1 MKLEWQDAC
10 AVAQAIRSGSISAEH
25 AATKALERA
34 RTVGA
39 ELNCYVDVFERT
51 ALEEARGV
59 DAGLRAG
66 ASLGP
71 LAGVPFAV
79 KNLFDVAGVVTLA
92 GSKINR
98 DHPPASDDATAVKR
112 LRAAGAVLVGTLGMD
127 EYAYGFT
134 SENTHY
140 GPVRN
145 PHDRTRSAG
154 GSSGG
159 SAAAVAGGC
168 VPIALGTDTNG
179 SIRVPASL
187 CGLFGLKPTFGRVS
201 RAGTAPFAPSL
212 DHVGFLARSV
222 RDLALAFD
230 LTHGHDPLD
239 PTTIARSPEEVSSS
253 LSRGLSGLRIGRARA
268 YFEEEATTEALDA
281 TLRVSRA
288 LGASAELTVP
298 EAKAA
303 RHAAMILTAVE
314 GSALHLHTLQTRPA
328 DFDPM
333 TRDRFIAGALL
344 PGEAYVRAQ
353 TFRYAYRDAFRRIF
367 QRVDILITPAT
378 PISAPAIGQEEVE
391 INGRRLP
398 SRAHLGRFTQPIS
411 FIGLP
416 AVVVPA
422 RGGGL
427 PVGVQLIAAP
437 YREADLLRAAR
448 FLEAEGVVAATCPAE
463 YGESWKSIDRMCSP
477 K

>member
-1 MKLEWQDAC
+1 MSPAWQDAC
-10 AVAQAIRSGSISAEH
+10 AVAQAIRNGSMSAEQT
-25 AATKALERA
+25 AAGALERA

-39 ELNCYVDVFERT
+39 ALNCYVEVFERG
-51 ALEEARGV
+51 ALEAARVV
-59 DAGLRAG
+59 DAALKAG
-66 ASLGP
+66 APVGP

-98 DHPPASDDATAVKR
+98 GQAPAGEDAAAVQR

-145 PHDRTRSAG
+145 PHDRSRTAG

-159 SAAAVAGGC
+159 SSAAVAGGC

-201 RAGTAPFAPSL
+201 TAGVAPFASSL

-230 LTHGHDPLD
+230 LAHGDE
-239 PTTIARSPEEVSSS
+239 AVSST
-253 LSRGLSGLRIGRARA
+253 LSRGIGGLRIGQAGG
-268 YFEEEATTEALDA
+268 YFEEEAIAQALEAA
-281 TLRVSRA
+281 RRVGRA
-288 LGASAELTVP
+288 LGASAHPGLP

-303 RHAAMILTAVE
+303 RHAAMIVTAVE
-314 GSALHLHTLQTRPA
+314 GSAVHLRSLQARPA

-353 TFRYAYRDAFRRIF
+353 GFRRAYQAAVRRVF
-367 QRVDILITPAT
+367 EQVDILVTPAT
-378 PISAPAIGQEEVE
+378 PMPAPAIGQDEVE
-391 INGRRLP
+391 IDGRRLP
-398 SRAHLGRFTQPIS
+398 SRAHLGRFTQPVS

-416 AVVVPA
+416 ALVVPVG
-422 RGGGL
+422 GGGL
-427 PVGVQLIAAP
+427 PIGVQLIAAP
-437 YREADLLRAAR
+437 HREADLLRAAR
-448 FLEAEGVVAATCPAE
+448 FLEAEGVAAFTIP
-463 YGESWKSIDRMCSP
+463 GE
-477 K
+477 